1 MWFRFNFPE
10 QNGFFYH
17 SPYVH
22 SFVLC
27 VLILVF
33 WHKMAIFYH
42 NPFVHS
48 FFLCGLDLVF
58 QHKMAIFD
66 HYCAP
71 QLLFGIQVYWFSST
85 KRAIFYNNPFVH
97 RFIWPSSCI
106 TLFHKVGLIC
116 FIAFFG
122 LSLAEVWFLDPG
134 NSSFSAKKYSGT
146 NWPLWP
152 TYTCQR
158 KVLRLGCLLIF
169 VSYNF

>member
-1 MWFRFNFPE
+1 MA
-10 QNGFFYH
+10 FFD
-17 SPYVH
+17 
-22 SFVLC
+22 
-27 VLILVF
+27 
-33 WHKMAIFYH
+33 H
-42 NPFVHS
+42 NPFVYS
-48 FFLCGLDLVF
+48 FFSCGLELVF

-122 LSLAEVWFLDPG
+122 LSLVEVWESWKLLFFSKKIFRNKLAIMAHLHL
-134 NSSFSAKKYSGT
+134 SEKSFKA
-146 NWPLWP
+146 
-152 TYTCQR
+152 R
-158 KVLRLGCLLIF
+158 
-169 VSYNF
+169 VSPYFCFI